1 MRFFTSQFRS
11 NLYFFN
17 LILLALSIVL
27 SRFTMSVFQF
37 TLLIMWL
44 WWGFSF
50 DVVNRFFRKAGPFS
64 GLWHT
69 FVYILKTARNNL
81 MDNFE
86 LLLKNRVALVV
97 VSLYLMHLA
106 GLIHSVDIDYALKDL
121 RIKLPLLLLPI
132 VMASLKKINWH
143 QLKTLLLLYVLA
155 IFISSM
161 FSLHAYINQSF
172 VDIRQISLFINPIR
186 FSLNVVFGFYI
197 LLWFVA
203 KDRKIKLWQQAA
215 MLSVM
220 IWFIVFLV
228 ILESMIGV
236 LSLFIIALGLIFVK
250 FLQLKKPGLRLVLML
265 LLLAMPIIGFLYVKS
280 IVDTLNKAPDIN
292 FELLPKQT
300 AKGNPYVHDTIN
312 YGIEDGTYI
321 GLYLSIDE
329 LEEAWNK
336 RGQIGFEDLDKANQQ
351 LKFTLIRYLN
361 SRNLTK
367 DSAGVAA
374 LTDQDVRLIEEGV
387 ANFNYTNKPGLR
399 IRISKIIMGY
409 KYYSYMNDPSG
420 SSFLQRI
427 EYIKAS
433 IRIIK
438 NNFWF
443 GVGTGD
449 LPVAFEKTYEEMNT
463 ALRPEFR
470 WRSHNQY
477 LSVFIAF
484 GIFGFIWF
492 LFILIYPLIKLKRH
506 HQYFY
511 SIFLALM
518 LLSMLT
524 EDTIESQDGVTL
536 FAFFSALLLFAFTDK
551 EGEEKQA
558 L

>member
-1 MRFFTSQFRS
+1 MRFFTTQFRS

-17 LILLALSIVL
+17 LVLLALSIVL

-37 TLLIMWL
+37 TLLIMWV

-50 DVVNRFFRKAGPFS
+50 EVVNRFFRKAGPFS

-81 MDNFE
+81 VDNFE
-86 LLLKNRVALVV
+86 LLLKNRVALVI
-97 VSLYLMHLA
+97 VSLYLMHIV
-106 GLIHSVDIDYALKDL
+106 GLIHSHDFNYALKDL

-132 VMASLKKINWH
+132 VMATMKKINWR

-155 IFISSM
+155 ILISSM

-172 VDIRQISLFINPIR
+172 TDIRQISLFINPIR
-186 FSLNVVFGFYI
+186 FSLNVVFGFFI

-203 KDRKIKLWQQAA
+203 KDREIKHWQRIA
-215 MLSVM
+215 MAGVM
-220 IWFIVFLV
+220 IWFILFLV

-236 LSLFIIALGLIFVK
+236 LSLFAIALGLIFVK
-250 FLQLKKPGLRLVLML
+250 FLQLKKTGLRLALLL
-265 LLLAMPIIGFLYVKS
+265 LLLAMPLLGFFYVKS

-292 FELLPKQT
+292 IESLPTHT
-300 AKGNPYVHDTIN
+300 AKGNPYTHDTIN
-312 YGIEDGTYI
+312 YGIEDGTFI
-321 GLYLSIDE
+321 GLYLSVDE

-336 RGQIGFEDLDKANQQ
+336 RGNINFEDLDRANQQ

-361 SRNLTK
+361 SRSLTK

-374 LTDQDVRLIEEGV
+374 LTDHDIRLIEEGV
-387 ANFNYTNKPGLR
+387 ANFNYTNKPGLH
-399 IRISKIIMGY
+399 IRISKIITGY

-427 EYIKAS
+427 EYVKAS

-449 LPVAFEKTYEEMNT
+449 LPMAFENTYEEMNT
-463 ALRPEFR
+463 ALKREFR

-477 LSVFIAF
+477 LSIFVAF

-492 LFILIYPLIKLKRH
+492 LFLLIYPLIRLKRY

-536 FAFFSALLLFAFTDK
+536 FAFFNALLLFAFTGK

-558 L
+558 S

>member
-1 MRFFTSQFRS
+1 MRFFTAQFRS
-11 NLYFFN
+11 NLYFYN
-17 LILLALSIVL
+17 LVLLALSIVL

-37 TLLIMWL
+37 TLLIMWV
-44 WWGFSF
+44 WWGLSF
-50 DVVNRFFRKAGPFS
+50 EVVSRFFRKAGPFS

-69 FVYILKTARNNL
+69 FVYLLKTARTNL
-81 MDNFE
+81 MDNFG

-97 VSLYLMHLA
+97 VSLYLMHIV
-106 GLIHSVDIDYALKDL
+106 GLIHSVDFNYALKDL
-121 RIKLPLLLLPI
+121 RIKLPLLLLPV
-132 VMASLKKINWH
+132 VMASVKKISWH
-143 QLKTLLLLYVLA
+143 QLRILLLLYVLA

-161 FSLHAYINQSF
+161 FSLHAYITQAF
-172 VDIRQISLFINPIR
+172 IDIRQISLFINPIR
-186 FSLNVVFGFYI
+186 FSLNVVFGFFI
-197 LLWFVA
+197 LLWFLVND
-203 KDRKIKLWQQAA
+203 KNMNHWQRFVIVV
-215 MLSVM
+215 VM
-220 IWFIVFLV
+220 VWFIVFLV

-236 LSLFIIALGLIFVK
+236 LSLFVITLGLIFVK
-250 FLQLKKPGLRLVLML
+250 FLHLKNKGIRLGLIL
-265 LLLAMPIIGFLYVKS
+265 LLLALPLIGIFYVKS
-280 IVDTLNKAPDIN
+280 IVDTLNKAPDVN
-292 FELLPKQT
+292 FESLPTHT
-300 AKGNPYVHDTIN
+300 AQGNPYVHDTIN

-321 GLYLSIDE
+321 GLYLSVDE
-329 LEEAWNK
+329 LQEAWNK
-336 RGQIGFEDLDKANQQ
+336 RGTIDFEDLDRANQQ

-374 LTDQDVRLIEEGV
+374 LTDQDIRLIQEGV
-387 ANFNYTNKPGLR
+387 ANFNYTSKPGLR

-409 KYYSYMNDPSG
+409 KYYRYMNDPSG

-427 EYIKAS
+427 EYIRAS
-433 IRIIK
+433 LKIIK

-449 LPVAFEKTYEEMNT
+449 LPMTFENTYEEMNT
-463 ALRPEFR
+463 ALKPEFR

-477 LSVFIAF
+477 LSIFVAF
-484 GIFGFIWF
+484 GIFGFMWF
-492 LFILIYPLIKLKRH
+492 LFSLFYPFMKLKRY

-536 FAFFSALLLFAFTDK
+536 FAFFNALLLFAYSGA

-558 L
+558 S